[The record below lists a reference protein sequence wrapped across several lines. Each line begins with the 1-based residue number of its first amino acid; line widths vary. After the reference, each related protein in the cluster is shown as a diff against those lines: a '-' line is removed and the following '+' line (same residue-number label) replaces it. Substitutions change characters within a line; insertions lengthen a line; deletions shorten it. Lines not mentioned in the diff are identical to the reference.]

1 MGSAYLCTFAAF
13 LPTFSFLGR
22 AVSSLAY
29 VQIAVFSPAL
39 SLPSFFHTPDAFF
52 CYILQSLTS
61 SQALLSAPL
70 ALSSFFLV
78 PSSAVLPLTSLLPH
92 VASPPLLAVS
102 PAAALS
108 SRLLN
113 GMRDQAQSGSLASQQ
128 PFQSFQPFPRRNLG
142 TSASFR
148 VLLET
153 FL

>member
-39 SLPSFFHTPDAFF
+39 SLPSFFHTQDAFF

-70 ALSSFFLV
+70 ALSFFFSSSFICRAASDF
-78 PSSAVLPLTSLLPH
+78 SAS
-92 VASPPLLAVS
+92 ACRFSA
-102 PAAALS
+102 S
-108 SRLLN
+108 SR
-113 GMRDQAQSGSLASQQ
+113 RFSGGGIVFKTAEWNEGPGSERI
-128 PFQSFQPFPRRNLG
+128 FGF
-142 TSASFR
+142 SA
-148 VLLET
+148 T
-153 FL
+153 FSILSTFSSH